1 MNVPALVL
9 PEECLT
15 APTRFHLIEIEV
27 MMLWPHDPE
36 MREIARKAA
45 LVELWVGHL
54 SGICG

>member
-1 MNVPALVL
+1 MSVPELIL

-15 APTRFHLIEIEV
+15 APTRFHPTEIEF